1 MLCCRGVGASCP
13 IVLLPIYQIYLIVVS
28 TRQQEVLLKGAP
40 ACIEFQ
46 NNVYALL
53 LMRGSGRMRLLDAGE
68 GQTQNES
75 DAFVVI

>member
-1 MLCCRGVGASCP
+1 MTNDR
-13 IVLLPIYQIYLIVVS
+13 LLYVS
-28 TRQQEVLLKGAP
+28 SVPDVQREVLLKGAP

-53 LMRGSGRMRLLDAGE
+53 MMRGSGRMRLLDAGA

>member
-1 MLCCRGVGASCP
+1 MHQACRRFQVRNDEYGFS
-13 IVLLPIYQIYLIVVS
+13 L
-28 TRQQEVLLKGAP
+28 QQEVLLKGAP

-53 LMRGSGRMRLLDAGE
+53 MMRGSGRMRLLDAGE
-68 GQTQNES
+68 GQTQNKS